1 MGNSNASLIG
11 DCCGQQREG
20 GHQANAPGN
29 WQPTRR
35 DTSTTLIAEEDAAL
49 LLRLEA
55 DMSSSGVGIVKIDML
70 PVEPTP
76 GVFAQQY
83 VVGRLLGKGHYGE
96 VMEVT
101 EKATGEHFAVKIMA
115 DRVLEPEDR
124 EALKV
129 EMAVLRALHH
139 PNIMSF
145 KEYFCGGTNELD
157 KKVRLCRRAERGA
170 LDLRARGPR
179 EAGSAGA
186 FSSLEGR
193 RNMLSSNV
201 HPFRT

>member
-1 MGNSNASLIG
+1 MGNSNASLMG
-11 DCCGQQREG
+11 ECCGQQREG

-29 WQPTRR
+29 WEPARR
-35 DTSTTLIAEEDAAL
+35 DTTTLIAEEDAAL

-55 DMSSSGVGIVKIDML
+55 DVSSSGVGVVKIDML

-76 GVFAQQY
+76 GVFAEQY
-83 VVGRLLGKGHYGE
+83 VIGRLLGKGHYGE

-101 EKATGEHFAVKIMA
+101 EKATGENFAVKIMV
-115 DRVLEPEDR
+115 DRGMEREDR

-145 KEYFCGGTNELD
+145 KKYFCGGTNELD
-157 KKVRLCRRAERGA
+157 KKVRLEGRGQ
-170 LDLRARGPR
+170 R
-179 EAGSAGA
+179 EARLI
-186 FSSLEGR
+186 FVREDRVKRDPQVHLRSSL
-193 RNMLSSNV
+193 LK
-201 HPFRT
+201 P